1 MATFAPALIIFDKDG
16 TLIDFHAMWGGWAT
30 ELARRLED
38 ASGLPIA
45 EPLFNLLG
53 FDPLR
58 ERVAPHGHLALTP
71 APELQ
76 ALIID
81 LLQGAGLSR
90 QAAEAALAAGW
101 HTPDPVALARPMAD
115 LKGLFKTIRSHGA
128 KIAVATADDRPL
140 TEAILAGLGVSS
152 LVAALA
158 CADDGLPLKPA
169 PDMVLH
175 LCRQLDVPPARTA
188 VVGDHVVDLQMGRTA
203 GAGLVIG
210 VSSGLSAAS
219 DLAEYADLVLS
230 SIEELPARFGYQS
243 NQRSI
248 T

>member
-16 TLIDFHAMWGGWAT
+16 TLIDVHAMWGGWAT

-38 ASGLPIA
+38 ASGLPIT
-45 EPLFNLLG
+45 ESLFNLLG
-53 FDPLR
+53 FDPLKGR
-58 ERVAPHGHLALTP
+58 IAPDGHLALTP

-76 ALIID
+76 ALIVD
-81 LLQGAGLSR
+81 LLEGAGLSR
-90 QAAEAALAAGW
+90 QGAEEALTASW
-101 HTPDPVALARPMAD
+101 HIPDPVALARPIVD
-115 LKGLFKTIRSHGA
+115 LKALFKMIRAHGA

-140 TEAILAGLGVSS
+140 TEAILSGLGISS
-152 LVAALA
+152 LVDALA
-158 CADDGLPLKPA
+158 CADDGRPLKPA

-175 LCRQLDVPPARTA
+175 LCRQLDVLPARTA
-188 VVGDHVVDLQMGRTA
+188 VVGDHVVDLQMGRAA

-230 SIEELPARFGYQS
+230 SIEELPAKFGYQ
-243 NQRSI
+243 
-248 T
+248 